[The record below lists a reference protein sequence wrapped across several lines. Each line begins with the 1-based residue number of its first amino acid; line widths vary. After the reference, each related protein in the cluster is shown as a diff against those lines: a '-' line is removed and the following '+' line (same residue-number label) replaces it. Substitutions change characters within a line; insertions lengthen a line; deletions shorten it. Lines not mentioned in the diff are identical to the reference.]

1 MKKHIPNA
9 ITLMNLISGFFSI
22 ILASTGHIT
31 GAVYLIFAASVF
43 DFFDGFSARL
53 LKAYSPLGKQ
63 LDSLSDMVSF
73 GIAPAVILYQ
83 EISLSSGNVDLA
95 NTFPGITFF
104 LLLSPVFIIVGAAHR
119 LARFNIDPGQE
130 THFIGIPTPAVA
142 LFIASIPLIRQDG
155 LAGWHPAFLENP
167 FVLAGFSV
175 FFGYLMICK
184 LPLFSLKFKDKSPR
198 TVISASIFLI
208 LSFFLFLLFFLK
220 ALFLIIFLYIFM
232 ALILYV
238 FQRTNNIHKP

>member
-1 MKKHIPNA
+1 MKRHIPNA
-9 ITLMNLISGFFSI
+9 ITLLNLISGFFSI
-22 ILASTGHIT
+22 ILAFTGHIT

-53 LKAYSPLGKQ
+53 LKAYSSLGKQ

-73 GIAPAVILYQ
+73 GIAPAIILYQ
-83 EISLSSGNVDLA
+83 EISLLSDHSGLSE
-95 NTFPGITFF
+95 TFPGITFF
-104 LLLSPVFIIVGAAHR
+104 LLLSPVFIVVGAGLR

-142 LFIASIPLIRQDG
+142 LFIASIPLIRQEG
-155 LAGWHPAFLENP
+155 LAGWHPAFLENA
-167 FVLAGFSV
+167 FVLAGFSLL
-175 FFGYLMICK
+175 FGYLMICK
-184 LPLFSLKFKDKSPR
+184 LPLFSLKFKDKSR
-198 TVISASIFLI
+198 RNIISASIFLI
-208 LSFFLFLLFFLK
+208 LSAILFLLFFLK

-238 FQRTNNIHKP
+238 FQWTDNIHKP